1 METDLLIANIKK
13 YVPLTI
19 DEENDIIGSTIL
31 RYFARGQVIN
41 KEGETS
47 RYTNFIISGS
57 ARVYYI
63 DTAGQEHVVQLGIRD
78 WWISDYS
85 SFIMQQPGLLHC
97 EALEPTTVLAISYE
111 NLQQLFD
118 KIPMM
123 DRFYRIMIQMAYAS
137 FQKRVLQSLSM
148 DAEKRYVAFKNAY
161 PLMDQQISQKDI
173 ASYLGMS
180 AEFLSKIKKRLV
192 LKAQNK
198 L

>member
-31 RYFARGQVIN
+31 RYFAKGQVIN